1 MSSFSGIF
9 LLGILWNGLWHFSA
23 YLIQAT
29 IHNIAWADVVG
40 KTTGVVIT
48 YPFVEACAVKAAQLD
63 GASIEQTR
71 KLRVWLFLGYFAAYI
86 AGGIGKV
93 IGMAVDNYILSLWT
107 MLKAAMLKA
116 KQGKK

>member
-1 MSSFSGIF
+1 M
-9 LLGILWNGLWHFSA
+9 GILWNGLWHFSA